1 MSEYEKERLANIAEN
16 QSQMNALGLGEGV
29 MSPSKKKK
37 KRSAEEA
44 EEAKAGK
51 QRRLEEARA
60 AAEERKKS
68 KIEAS
73 LIEKAELEDAI
84 TNKLLIVGKTVKIP
98 VRSAHRDAAEM

>member
-1 MSEYEKERLANIAEN
+1 MSDVKSPSQSPDLAEYYIYIIVFKRPK
-16 QSQMNALGLGEGV
+16 
-29 MSPSKKKK
+29 PSKKKK

-44 EEAKAGK
+44 EEAKAEK

-68 KIEAS
+68 KIEVS